1 MTQHGYVYLI
11 QGPREAG
18 KDLFK
23 IGRTVNPKTRF
34 SNLQTGSPVLLELVK
49 ITKTKNS
56 KELERYLHEYCA
68 EMRIHGEWFALG
80 KRDVRSV
87 KKIMQK
93 HGSKSGKKRLVA
105 LLILFILAIGYF
117 NINISILDLY

>member
-1 MTQHGYVYLI
+1 MAQHGYVYLI

-49 ITKTKNS
+49 ITKTKNP
-56 KELERYLHEYCA
+56 KELERYLHEHCA

-93 HGSKSGKKRLVA
+93 HGGKSGKKRLVA
-105 LLILFILAIGYF
+105 LLILSILAIGYF

>member
-1 MTQHGYVYLI
+1 MAQHGYVYLI

-23 IGRTVNPKTRF
+23 IGRTINPKTRF
-34 SNLQTGSPVLLELVK
+34 SNLQTGSPVLLKLVK
-49 ITKTKNS
+49 ITKTKNP
-56 KELERYLHEYCA
+56 KELERYLHRYCA

-80 KRDVRSV
+80 KGDVRSV

-93 HGSKSGKKRLVA
+93 HGTKSGKKRLVA
-105 LLILFILAIGYF
+105 LLILFIIAIGYF
-117 NINISILDLY
+117 NIDTSTLELY

>member
-34 SNLQTGSPVLLELVK
+34 SNLQTGSPVLLKLVK
-49 ITKTKNS
+49 ITKTKNPQQ
-56 KELERYLHEYCA
+56 LERYLHEHCA

-105 LLILFILAIGYF
+105 LLILSILAIGYF

>member
-34 SNLQTGSPVLLELVK
+34 SNLQTGSPVLLKLVK
-49 ITKTKNS
+49 ITKTKNPQQ
-56 KELERYLHEYCA
+56 LERYLHKHCA

-105 LLILFILAIGYF
+105 LLILSILAIGYF

>member
-1 MTQHGYVYLI
+1 MAQHGYVYLI

-23 IGRTVNPKTRF
+23 IGRTINPKTRF

-49 ITKTKNS
+49 ITKTKNP

-93 HGSKSGKKRLVA
+93 HGSRSGRKKLLA

-117 NINISILDLY
+117 NINTSTLNLY